1 MLFWISWIPH
11 PRSDTPQK
19 LQKDSKATRGQN
31 REQKEIRTNYVR
43 LFFKAQKKCS
53 FLTSVRPVPG
63 KGNWQLTHARVV
75 RFAESQFYFYSF
87 DSSYLY
93 LCFFKAFCTVFL
105 FIYVISLVYFF
116 TDIFC
121 LQSHSIIFSRKCF
134 GESEDA
140 RVRCELP
147 VSYPLA
153 LSCSLIN
160 GLITKRRVL
169 EYQ

>member
-105 FIYVISLVYFF
+105 FIYVISLVYF
-116 TDIFC
+116 
-121 LQSHSIIFSRKCF
+121 LLRFSVFKAIVLFFLASASANQRTPEC
-134 GESEDA
+134 G
-140 RVRCELP
+140 
-147 VSYPLA
+147 VSCQFRILLHYLAA
-153 LSCSLIN
+153 LS
-160 GLITKRRVL
+160 TDW
-169 EYQ
+169 